1 MAVYLTV
8 GRVSQVEATTTDMIF
23 QRVVTDMSQEKL
35 VELGSDDRVPTDP
48 MYPTSPLYVTLLNKS
63 PGVNADLTI
72 TLLSDPGL
80 FGLGAGGYAM

>member
-1 MAVYLTV
+1 MYLTV
-8 GRVSQVEATTTDMIF
+8 GRVSQVEATTADMIF

-35 VELGSDDRVPTDP
+35 VELGPDERVPTDP
-48 MYPTSPLYVTLLNKS
+48 TLYPTSPLYVTLLNKS